1 MKNKQKNVPQKHY
14 SHLTLQ
20 DRIRIEHC
28 LNEGVSLRQIA
39 LQLDKSPST
48 ISREIKQR
56 RCLKG
61 RRSDKVLPKCALYD
75 QCEEHSLCPDT
86 RCYAYRCKSCSRCK
100 EVCSLYTPGRCH
112 KLEVAPFVC
121 NSCNKIKTC
130 TYERLIYVAKYADD
144 TYQEILSASREGVN
158 QTPEHMQE
166 MDRIVTPLIKQGQ
179 SLAHIYATHAA
190 ELDCSRTTLY
200 DYIDKCYFS
209 VRNIDLPRKVKY
221 RTRKSTQSREV
232 SDGSFRAGRTYEDFC
247 AYTAANPF
255 TPVVEM
261 DTVVGKRDSGKV
273 LLTLLFRS
281 CSLMLIILL
290 PNKSQGA
297 VIYALNILCERI
309 GIEKFRKL
317 CPVLLTDNGSEFQN
331 PEALECDAYGEI
343 KTKVFYCHP
352 NCSWEKGMIE
362 KNHEFIRYIIPKG
375 NSFDNYTQEDITLMT
390 NHINSVARDSLN
402 GFSPY
407 KLSLYHLDNALHR
420 EMNLVEIDPDDVIMN
435 PSLLRKR

>member
-1 MKNKQKNVPQKHY
+1 M
-14 SHLTLQ
+14 
-20 DRIRIEHC
+20 
-28 LNEGVSLRQIA
+28 
-39 LQLDKSPST
+39 
-48 ISREIKQR
+48 
-56 RCLKG
+56 
-61 RRSDKVLPKCALYD
+61 
-75 QCEEHSLCPDT
+75 
-86 RCYAYRCKSCSRCK
+86 
-100 EVCSLYTPGRCH
+100 
-112 KLEVAPFVC
+112 
-121 NSCNKIKTC
+121 
-130 TYERLIYVAKYADD
+130 
-144 TYQEILSASREGVN
+144 
-158 QTPEHMQE
+158 
-166 MDRIVTPLIKQGQ
+166 
-179 SLAHIYATHAA
+179 
-190 ELDCSRTTLY
+190 LDCSRTTLY

-247 AYTAANPF
+247 AYIAANPF

-309 GIEKFRKL
+309 GIEKFKKL

-331 PEALECDAYGEI
+331 PEALECDAYSEI